1 MKDYATI
8 SVPREVKKELETM
21 KKGREWGEFLAELA
35 HQAKKLK
42 GRRAF
47 DELSALLSED
57 ELNRI
62 DRSTKEFREGLNL
75 R

>member
-8 SVPREVKKELETM
+8 SVPRDVKKELESM
-21 KKGREWGEFLAELA
+21 KGRREWGEFLAELA
-35 HQAKKLK
+35 HESKGLK
-42 GRRAF
+42 AQRAF
-47 DELSALLSED
+47 EELSAMLSED

-62 DRSTKEFREGLNL
+62 EVSSKEFREGLKL